1 MKRIFV
7 DYTRIGHVDEVKHF
21 RTRLFGSERDGL
33 VPGTV
38 VIIEGD
44 SVPDRE
50 ATFVEFIDDQ
60 TAIFS
65 FSSAHAS
72 SMPVQPCV
80 PRGGSAAGRST
91 SSHAMSAAARR
102 STSSHAMSASVSRHS
117 CRSRGGTTAPR
128 ATTTV
133 RDGRHSVRS
142 GVARASVGGHWS
154 IQR

>member
-7 DYTRIGHVDEVKHF
+7 DYTRIGHADEVKQF

-33 VPGTV
+33 VPGTI

-65 FSSAHAS
+65 FV
-72 SMPVQPCV
+72 PVV
-80 PRGGSAAGRST
+80 ATTSAATLSDRP
-91 SSHAMSAAARR
+91 RR
-102 STSSHAMSASVSRHS
+102 
-117 CRSRGGTTAPR
+117 P
-128 ATTTV
+128 
-133 RDGRHSVRS
+133 
-142 GVARASVGGHWS
+142 
-154 IQR
+154 

>member
-7 DYTRIGHVDEVKHF
+7 DHTRVGHADEVKQF

-50 ATFVEFIDDQ
+50 ATFVELIDDQ

-65 FSSAHAS
+65 FV
-72 SMPVQPCV
+72 PVV
-80 PRGGSAAGRST
+80 VTASAATVSDRP
-91 SSHAMSAAARR
+91 RR
-102 STSSHAMSASVSRHS
+102 
-117 CRSRGGTTAPR
+117 P
-128 ATTTV
+128 
-133 RDGRHSVRS
+133 
-142 GVARASVGGHWS
+142 
-154 IQR
+154 

>member
-7 DYTRIGHVDEVKHF
+7 DYTGIGHADEVKQF

-65 FSSAHAS
+65 FV
-72 SMPVQPCV
+72 PVV
-80 PRGGSAAGRST
+80 ATASAATLSDRP
-91 SSHAMSAAARR
+91 RR
-102 STSSHAMSASVSRHS
+102 
-117 CRSRGGTTAPR
+117 P
-128 ATTTV
+128 
-133 RDGRHSVRS
+133 
-142 GVARASVGGHWS
+142 
-154 IQR
+154 

>member
-7 DYTRIGHVDEVKHF
+7 DYTRIGHADEVKQF

-65 FSSAHAS
+65 FV
-72 SMPVQPCV
+72 PVV
-80 PRGGSAAGRST
+80 ATASAATLSDRP
-91 SSHAMSAAARR
+91 RR
-102 STSSHAMSASVSRHS
+102 
-117 CRSRGGTTAPR
+117 P
-128 ATTTV
+128 
-133 RDGRHSVRS
+133 
-142 GVARASVGGHWS
+142 
-154 IQR
+154 

>member
-7 DYTRIGHVDEVKHF
+7 DYTRIGHADEVKQF

-33 VPGTV
+33 VPGTI

-65 FSSAHAS
+65 FV
-72 SMPVQPCV
+72 PVV
-80 PRGGSAAGRST
+80 ATASAATLSERP
-91 SSHAMSAAARR
+91 RR
-102 STSSHAMSASVSRHS
+102 
-117 CRSRGGTTAPR
+117 P
-128 ATTTV
+128 
-133 RDGRHSVRS
+133 
-142 GVARASVGGHWS
+142 
-154 IQR
+154 

>member
-7 DYTRIGHVDEVKHF
+7 DYTRIGHADEVKQF

-65 FSSAHAS
+65 FV
-72 SMPVQPCV
+72 PVV
-80 PRGGSAAGRST
+80 ATASAAT
-91 SSHAMSAAARR
+91 SSDRPRR
-102 STSSHAMSASVSRHS
+102 
-117 CRSRGGTTAPR
+117 P
-128 ATTTV
+128 
-133 RDGRHSVRS
+133 
-142 GVARASVGGHWS
+142 
-154 IQR
+154 

>member
-65 FSSAHAS
+65 FV
-72 SMPVQPCV
+72 PVV
-80 PRGGSAAGRST
+80 ATASAATLSDRP
-91 SSHAMSAAARR
+91 RR
-102 STSSHAMSASVSRHS
+102 
-117 CRSRGGTTAPR
+117 P
-128 ATTTV
+128 
-133 RDGRHSVRS
+133 
-142 GVARASVGGHWS
+142 
-154 IQR
+154 

>member
-7 DYTRIGHVDEVKHF
+7 DYTRIGHADEVKQF

-33 VPGTV
+33 VPGII

-65 FSSAHAS
+65 FV
-72 SMPVQPCV
+72 PVV
-80 PRGGSAAGRST
+80 A
-91 SSHAMSAAARR
+91 
-102 STSSHAMSASVSRHS
+102 SAS
-117 CRSRGGTTAPR
+117 TATLSNRPR
-128 ATTTV
+128 
-133 RDGRHSVRS
+133 RP
-142 GVARASVGGHWS
+142 
-154 IQR
+154 

>member
-7 DYTRIGHVDEVKHF
+7 DYTRIGHADEVKQF

-33 VPGTV
+33 VPGII

-65 FSSAHAS
+65 FV
-72 SMPVQPCV
+72 PVV
-80 PRGGSAAGRST
+80 ATASAATLSDRP
-91 SSHAMSAAARR
+91 RR
-102 STSSHAMSASVSRHS
+102 
-117 CRSRGGTTAPR
+117 P
-128 ATTTV
+128 
-133 RDGRHSVRS
+133 
-142 GVARASVGGHWS
+142 
-154 IQR
+154 

>member
-7 DYTRIGHVDEVKHF
+7 DYTRIGHADEVKQF

-33 VPGTV
+33 VPGTI

-65 FSSAHAS
+65 FV
-72 SMPVQPCV
+72 PVV
-80 PRGGSAAGRST
+80 ATASAAKLSDRP
-91 SSHAMSAAARR
+91 RR
-102 STSSHAMSASVSRHS
+102 
-117 CRSRGGTTAPR
+117 P
-128 ATTTV
+128 
-133 RDGRHSVRS
+133 
-142 GVARASVGGHWS
+142 
-154 IQR
+154 

>member
-1 MKRIFV
+1 VKRIFV
-7 DYTRIGHVDEVKHF
+7 DYTRIGHADEVKQF

-65 FSSAHAS
+65 FV
-72 SMPVQPCV
+72 PVV
-80 PRGGSAAGRST
+80 ATASAATLSDRP
-91 SSHAMSAAARR
+91 RR
-102 STSSHAMSASVSRHS
+102 
-117 CRSRGGTTAPR
+117 P
-128 ATTTV
+128 
-133 RDGRHSVRS
+133 
-142 GVARASVGGHWS
+142 
-154 IQR
+154 